1 MSLNSR
7 IPKFYSF
14 SQEERRNIIA
24 SMFNFN
30 KQDLKYLQDQEISDS
45 VFEVMI
51 ENTIGKIPFPI
62 GIATNFKIN
71 GKDYL
76 IPMVIEESS
85 VVAAASHAAKI
96 ARKKGGFIAEYSGS
110 IVIGQIQLLTSEPFE
125 AVKQIISSNKKKIIE
140 IANST
145 NEFLVKLGGGAKD
158 IEIRRVKGDL
168 REYFILHIIVDTKD
182 AMGANAVNT
191 MLEKLQP
198 FIESIVDC
206 KVLLRILSNYAIKR
220 MVKVKATFDKE
231 LLGGDEVV
239 ENILFAYDFAKHD
252 VFRAVTHNKGIM
264 NGIIAVMLAT
274 GNDTRAIEAG
284 AHAYASKNGNYSSLS
299 KFEKDENGD
308 LVGYLELPLSVG
320 IVGGAIRVHPTYKIL
335 LKILNVSTAQELAIV
350 AGSVGLA
357 QNLAAIRALASE
369 GIQAGHMSLHARNLA
384 VTIGAQGEEIEK
396 LASKLIELKE
406 ITYDKALEI
415 LKKIRK

>member
-30 KQDLKYLQDQEISDS
+30 EQDLKYLQDQEINDS

-96 ARKKGGFIAEYSGS
+96 ARKKGGFTAEYSGS

-168 REYFILHIIVDTKD
+168 REYFILHLIVDTKD

-220 MVKVKATFDKE
+220 IVKVKATFDKE

-264 NGIIAVMLAT
+264 NGITAVMLAT

-284 AHAYASKNGNYSSLS
+284 AHAYASKDGNYSSLS

-320 IVGGAIRVHPTYKIL
+320 IVGGAIHVHPTYKTL
-335 LKILNVSTAQELAIV
+335 LKILNVSTAEELAIV

-384 VTIGAQGEEIEK
+384 VSIGAKGEEMEK
-396 LASKLIELKE
+396 VASKLIELKE

>member
-220 MVKVKATFDKE
+220 IVKVKAIFDKE

-320 IVGGAIRVHPTYKIL
+320 IVGGAILVHPTYKIL

>member
-168 REYFILHIIVDTKD
+168 REYFILHLIVDTKD

-320 IVGGAIRVHPTYKIL
+320 IVGGAILVHPTYKIL

>member
-168 REYFILHIIVDTKD
+168 REYFILHLIVDTKD

-220 MVKVKATFDKE
+220 IVKVKAIFDKE

-320 IVGGAIRVHPTYKIL
+320 IVGGAILVHPTYKIL